1 MVAFQT
7 FEWSYFH
14 MKRIWVN
21 KAGSVEEAYQ
31 FEAEYYKGL
40 SREMRVETVQLLRA
54 MHFKSTGLK
63 FRENGKRLR
72 RVISVIK
79 QA

>member
-1 MVAFQT
+1 
-7 FEWSYFH
+7 

-21 KAGSVEEAYQ
+21 KAGSLEEANK

-40 SREMRVETVQLLRA
+40 SSEVRVETVQLLRE

-63 FRENGKRLR
+63 FREGGKRLR
-72 RVISVIK
+72 RVLSVIK

>member
-1 MVAFQT
+1 
-7 FEWSYFH
+7 

-21 KAGSVEEAYQ
+21 KAGSLEEADK

-40 SREMRVETVQLLRA
+40 SSEVRVETVQLLRE
-54 MHFKSTGLK
+54 MHFKTKGLK
-63 FRENGKRLR
+63 FCGNGKRLR
-72 RVISVIK
+72 RVLVVIK

>member
-1 MVAFQT
+1 
-7 FEWSYFH
+7 

-21 KAGSVEEAYQ
+21 KAGSLEAANK

-40 SREMRVETVQLLRA
+40 SSEVRVETVQLLRET
-54 MHFKSTGLK
+54 HFKSTGLK
-63 FRENGKRLR
+63 FREDGKRLR
-72 RVISVIK
+72 RVLSVIK

>member
-1 MVAFQT
+1 
-7 FEWSYFH
+7 

-31 FEAEYYKGL
+31 FEVEYYKGL
-40 SREMRVETVQLLRA
+40 SREVRVETVQLLRE

-63 FRENGKRLR
+63 FREDRKRLR
-72 RVISVIK
+72 RVLNIIK

>member
-1 MVAFQT
+1 
-7 FEWSYFH
+7 

-40 SREMRVETVQLLRA
+40 SREVRVETV
-54 MHFKSTGLK
+54 
-63 FRENGKRLR
+63 
-72 RVISVIK
+72 
-79 QA
+79 

>member
-1 MVAFQT
+1 
-7 FEWSYFH
+7 

-21 KAGSVEEAYQ
+21 KAGSSEAANQ

-40 SREMRVETVQLLRA
+40 SGEVRVETVQLLRE

-63 FRENGKRLR
+63 LAENGRRLR
-72 RVISVIK
+72 GVLSIIP
-79 QA
+79 QAEGLLRTVMFG

>member
-1 MVAFQT
+1 
-7 FEWSYFH
+7 

-21 KAGSVEEAYQ
+21 VTGSLEDANK

-40 SREMRVETVQLLRA
+40 SREERVEAVQLLRET
-54 MHFKSTGLK
+54 HFKFAGLK
-63 FRENGKRLR
+63 LGEDGKGLR
-72 RVISVIK
+72 RVLSVIK

>member
-1 MVAFQT
+1 
-7 FEWSYFH
+7 
-14 MKRIWVN
+14 MKRIWIN

-31 FEAEYYKGL
+31 FEVEYYKGL
-40 SREMRVETVQLLRA
+40 SREVRVETVQLLRE

-63 FRENGKRLR
+63 FREDRKRLR
-72 RVISVIK
+72 RVLSVIK

>member
-1 MVAFQT
+1 
-7 FEWSYFH
+7 

-21 KAGSVEEAYQ
+21 KAGSLEEANK

-40 SREMRVETVQLLRA
+40 SSEVRVETVQLLRE

-63 FRENGKRLR
+63 FREGGKRLR
-72 RVISVIK
+72 RVLNIIK

>member
-1 MVAFQT
+1 
-7 FEWSYFH
+7 

-21 KAGSVEEAYQ
+21 KAGSFEEANK

-40 SREMRVETVQLLRA
+40 SSEVRVETVQELREA
-54 MHFKSTGLK
+54 HFKATGLK
-63 FRENGKRLR
+63 FGEDGKRLR
-72 RVISVIK
+72 RVLRVIK

>member
-1 MVAFQT
+1 
-7 FEWSYFH
+7 

-21 KAGSVEEAYQ
+21 KAGSLEEANK

-40 SREMRVETVQLLRA
+40 SGEERVETVQLLRET
-54 MHFKSTGLK
+54 HFKSTGLK
-63 FRENGKRLR
+63 FREGGKRLR
-72 RVISVIK
+72 RVLSVIK